1 MAPDGGI
8 AMTETRRV
16 LLDGYATD
24 VIRDGDELV
33 AGDGRRLAI
42 SEASHLPPCEPTK
55 VIAVHLNYSSRTA
68 EFKPDRPSG
77 GVRSSPPNRART
89 LADAG
94 GLA

>member
-42 SEASHLPPCEPTK
+42 
-55 VIAVHLNYSSRTA
+55 
-68 EFKPDRPSG
+68 
-77 GVRSSPPNRART
+77 
-89 LADAG
+89 
-94 GLA
+94 